1 MLLEGFL
8 SKMWMVF
15 STVSND
21 ETIPTSEIALA
32 QTRPC
37 RPLNPVGPTAQDQEA
52 APEMMAYMAYPGV
65 QTRPP

>member
-1 MLLEGFL
+1 M
-8 SKMWMVF
+8 
-15 STVSND
+15 VSND

-32 QTRPC
+32 QTRPW